1 MYSINKKQESC
12 CMRVIE
18 NAVKK
23 TEKVFAFSVFL
34 CVVFAR
40 CVFIDRGRFFRIFLV
55 ISIFSLD
62 CRVCLS
68 FYRINYIIIFVSC
81 F

>member
-40 CVFIDRGRFFRIFLV
+40 CVFIDRGRFLESFWLSLFFPLTAVFACLFTVLCKLHYYFL
-55 ISIFSLD
+55 
-62 CRVCLS
+62 
-68 FYRINYIIIFVSC
+68 
-81 F
+81 

>member
-1 MYSINKKQESC
+1 
-12 CMRVIE
+12 MRVIE

-40 CVFIDRGRFFRIFLV
+40 CVFTDRGRFFRIFLV
-55 ISIFSLD
+55 ISIFSP
-62 CRVCLS
+62 
-68 FYRINYIIIFVSC
+68 
-81 F
+81 